1 MPPWVLK
8 LPLFKDGKKKTDS
21 LFKAQTKK
29 NETQSKGKTETKN
42 STEKQIMFL
51 NFFPN
56 TLRSSSVST
65 DDLLL
70 V

>member
-42 STEKQIMFL
+42 LTEKQTMFL
-51 NFFPN
+51 KFFPKYSYIG
-56 TLRSSSVST
+56 RVQFQP
-65 DDLLL
+65 DD
-70 V
+70 